1 MFKEKRV
8 KELEKI
14 IEIHKDLLPLIKE
27 ELKYLEKIEDINI
40 SNEMYGFRRLFIEVY
55 LFVHLIV
62 QSFRFL
68 E

>member
-1 MFKEKRV
+1 M
-8 KELEKI
+8 EKI

-40 SNEMYGFRRLFIEVY
+40 SNEMYGFRRLFVEVY